1 MPHQSLVKSPWGRT
15 ENLIG
20 QRLRRGSSPALP
32 LLWEAYLTANTGL
45 MWHTEPG
52 DLHHYELREI
62 VAALADEFDAVVIE
76 PGARRRFGKKRPEP
90 SALGRNCALFDLLR
104 FWAYD
109 GAETDEHRIAAEA
122 ERINRGFPVPLSDNE
137 IAAIVRSV
145 ARFMAKRYRPR
156 TGINSRRGRD
166 RLAGAG
172 LPPRGRQVLSGQVT
186 AAGRARATDHKIQ
199 AARDALQAAGRRATQ
214 KAVAAEA
221 GLSLR
226 TVKSRWR
233 RGEKVQDD
241 ALSGNA
247 PRRGAR
253 GPQARSLK

>member
-32 LLWEAYLTANTGL
+32 MLWEAYSALDTGL
-45 MWHTEPG
+45 TWHTEPG
-52 DLHHYELREI
+52 DLHAYELREI
-62 VAALADEFDAVVIE
+62 VAALADEFAAMAAE
-76 PGARRRFGKKRPEP
+76 PGTRKRFRKSRPEP

-109 GAETDEHRIAAEA
+109 HAETDEHRIAAEA
-122 ERINRGFPVPLSDNE
+122 DRINRGFPVPLSDRE
-137 IAAIVRSV
+137 VAAVVRSV
-145 ARFMAKRYRPR
+145 ARFMAQRYRPR
-156 TGINSRRGRD
+156 IGIHSRPGRD
-166 RLAGAG
+166 RQVSADLT
-172 LPPRGRQVLSGQVT
+172 PKGRQSLSGRLT
-186 AAGRARATDHKIQ
+186 AAGRARATDEKIQ
-199 AARDALQAAGRRATQ
+199 AARDALRAAGRRATQ

-226 TVKSRWR
+226 TIKSRWR

-241 ALSGNA
+241 ALSGTA
-247 PRRGAR
+247 PRCPRAA
-253 GPQARSLK
+253 GPFP